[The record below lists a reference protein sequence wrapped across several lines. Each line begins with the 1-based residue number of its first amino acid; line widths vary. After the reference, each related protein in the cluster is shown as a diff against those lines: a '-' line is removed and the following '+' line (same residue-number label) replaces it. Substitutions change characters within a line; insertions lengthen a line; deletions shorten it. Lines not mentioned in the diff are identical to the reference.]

1 MTDPLS
7 ESRSDAAPL
16 FPATQWSALIAVRE
30 GEQNEALQ
38 ALDRLARAYWQPLY
52 VFARRRGG
60 SHEQAADAVQGFFAH
75 LVSGETL
82 RHVEKRETRF
92 RSFLLKM
99 FQNWMNSQY
108 HRDTAKKRGAG
119 APHVTLED
127 FDSIE
132 SDPALISDEA
142 PGRSFDRRWAR
153 SIFDHALKRLDQEIS
168 QKNNPE
174 LFAELRKRIAAP
186 GNATPDWRGVAEKF
200 GMQENAVKQAAY
212 VLRQRLAVLLREE
225 VRAVVSTDADLEDE
239 LRYLVQLLSS
249 PGGGE

>member
-1 MTDPLS
+1 VNDPLS
-7 ESRSDAAPL
+7 ESRADAAPL
-16 FPATQWSALIAVRE
+16 FPATQWSVLIAVRE

-52 VFARRRGG
+52 VFARRRGNN
-60 SHEQAADAVQGFFAH
+60 HEQAADAVQGFFAH

-99 FQNWMNSQY
+99 FQNWLNSQY
-108 HRDTAKKRGAG
+108 HRETAQKRGAG
-119 APHVTLED
+119 APHVALED
-127 FDSIE
+127 FDSVQA
-132 SDPALISDEA
+132 DPALISEET

-174 LFAELRKRIAAP
+174 FHAELRARIASP
-186 GNATPDWRGVAEKF
+186 ENAAPDWREVSARF

-225 VRAVVSTDADLEDE
+225 VRALVSTEADTEDE

-249 PGGGE
+249 SGGSE